1 MTRQTVVVPDGYN
14 GHTTL
19 MYADPIEEWPDGTV
33 KLRCAVPGKE
43 YLIRWIGKD
52 QLSGLIEAQ
61 RHHEDSR

>member
-1 MTRQTVVVPDGYN
+1 MTQQTVLVPDGYN
-14 GHTTL
+14 GHTVRVYT
-19 MYADPIEEWPDGTV
+19 DPVEEWPDGTV

-61 RHHEDSR
+61 RHEASR